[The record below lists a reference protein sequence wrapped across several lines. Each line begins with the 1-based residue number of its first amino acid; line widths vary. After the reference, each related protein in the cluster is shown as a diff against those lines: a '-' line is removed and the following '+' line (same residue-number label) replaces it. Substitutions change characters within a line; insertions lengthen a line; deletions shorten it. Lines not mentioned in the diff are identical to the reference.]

1 MITLYKT
8 LLSLLLLFALAP
20 LQAQVIE
27 GKILDLKT
35 QESLPGATVYLDGT
49 SIATITD
56 GEGNFRLNIQNS
68 SATLVV
74 SFVGYL
80 TFKLDNPSQYAN
92 KKLKIQL
99 TEEAID
105 LDEVVIGKGPFSRKQ
120 MMQVFRAQFLGES
133 KAGSSCTIENEDDIV
148 LYYDVSNNTLNA
160 SSRNPL
166 RIQNKYLNYYINFDL
181 EDFKIEYNFKS
192 LQKYNQVRSYFSGT
206 TFYKELK
213 ESKNAAQRRKEVFY
227 GSAQHFAYTLA
238 HEAWDK
244 EGISLFVNGF
254 KVKPNDYFQVK
265 DTLGVKKVMLIKEPQ
280 KSVPSVTVREHQ
292 GRITATADQSKAK
305 WVKTNFNVLD
315 KNNKQSVVEFIDKVI
330 FIDAT
335 GNYTPVYGILFG
347 GYIGSLKAGD
357 MLPIDYF
364 STNKEMQKKE

>member
-1 MITLYKT
+1 MIAFYKT
-8 LLSLLLLFALAP
+8 LLSLFLLLSTAL

-27 GKILDLKT
+27 GKIVDLKT

-56 GEGNFRLNIQNS
+56 AEGNFRLNIQNS

-80 TFKLDNPSQYAN
+80 TYKVDHPSQYAN
-92 KKLKIQL
+92 RKLKIQL
-99 TEEAID
+99 TEASID

-120 MMQVFRAQFLGES
+120 MLQVFRAEFLGES
-133 KAGSSCTIENEDDIV
+133 KAGRSCTIENEDDIV
-148 LYYDVSNNTLNA
+148 LYYNVTNNTLNA

-166 RIQNKYLNYYINFDL
+166 RIQNKYLNYYVNFDL

-213 ESKNAAQRRKEVFY
+213 ESKNAAQRRKEIYY

-244 EGISLFVNGF
+244 EGITLFVNGF
-254 KVKPNDYFQVK
+254 KVQPNAYFQVK
-265 DTLGVKKVMLIKEPQ
+265 DTLGIKKVTLIKEPQ
-280 KSVPSVTVREHQ
+280 KSVPSVNVQ
-292 GRITATADQSKAK
+292 QLKGSVSALADQSKTK
-305 WVKTNFNVLD
+305 WVKTIFNVLD
-315 KNNKQSVVEFIDKVI
+315 KNNRQSAIEFIDKVI
-330 FIDAT
+330 FVDAS
-335 GNYTPVYGILFG
+335 GNYAPVYGIIYG
-347 GYIGSLKAGD
+347 GYMGSLKAGD

-364 STNKEMQKKE
+364 LTTKEMQK

>member
-1 MITLYKT
+1 MIASYKT

-56 GEGNFRLNIQNS
+56 GEGNFRLNLQNS

-80 TFKLDNPSQYAN
+80 TYKLDHPSQYAQR
-92 KKLKIQL
+92 KFKILL
-99 TEEAID
+99 TEESIA

-120 MMQVFRAQFLGES
+120 MMQVFRAEFLGES
-133 KAGSSCTIENEDDIV
+133 KAGRSCTIENENDIV
-148 LYYDVSNNTLNA
+148 LYYDASSNTLNA

-192 LQKYNQVRSYFSGT
+192 LQKYNQVRTYFSGT
-206 TFYKELK
+206 TFYQNLK
-213 ESKNAAQRRKEVFY
+213 EGTNATKKRNAIFY

-238 HEAWDK
+238 HEAWEK
-244 EGISLFVNGF
+244 EDMTLFVNGF
-254 KVKPNDYFQVK
+254 KVSPKDYFQVK
-265 DTLGVKKVMLIKEPQ
+265 DTLGVKKVTLIKEPQ
-280 KSVPSVTVREHQ
+280 KSVPSVNMRQLKGSVST
-292 GRITATADQSKAK
+292 TADPPKTK
-305 WVKTNFNVLD
+305 WVKTNFNVLYKKD
-315 KNNKQSVVEFIDKVI
+315 KQSVVEFIDKVI
-330 FIDAT
+330 FVDAS
-335 GNYTPVYGILFG
+335 GNYAPVYGIIYG

-357 MLPIDYF
+357 MLPVDYF
-364 STNKEMQKKE
+364 LTNKEMQKGE